1 MPPPAPAVAPAAER
15 VTLTANTYFDFD
27 KTALK
32 PEARATLSALAEKIR
47 DIRLEVVIAVGHA
60 DWTGTDAYNLRLSR
74 ARAEAVKRFLVG
86 QGIEANRIFTE
97 GKGERSPIAD
107 NRTREGRAK
116 NRRVEVEAIG
126 TKLPR

>member
-1 MPPPAPAVAPAAER
+1 
-15 VTLTANTYFDFD
+15 
-27 KTALK
+27 
-32 PEARATLSALAEKIR
+32 
-47 DIRLEVVIAVGHA
+47 VVIAVGHA

-74 ARAEAVKRFLVG
+74 ARAEAVKKFLVG
-86 QGIEANRIFTE
+86 KGIEANRIFTE

-126 TKLPR
+126 SKLPR

>member
-1 MPPPAPAVAPAAER
+1 MAPAAER

-27 KTALK
+27 KTTLK
-32 PEARATLSALAEKIR
+32 PEAQATLSALVEKIR

-74 ARAEAVKRFLVG
+74 ARAEAVKKFLVG
-86 QGIEANRIFTE
+86 KGIEANRIFTE

-126 TKLPR
+126 SKIAR

>member
-1 MPPPAPAVAPAAER
+1 VPPPAPAVAPAAER

-27 KTALK
+27 KTVLK
-32 PEARATLSALAEKIR
+32 PEAQATLSALVDKIR

-74 ARAEAVKRFLVG
+74 ARAEAVKKFLVG
-86 QGIEANRIFTE
+86 KGIEANRIFTE

-126 TKLPR
+126 SKVAR